1 MRTKIDWPLG
11 NCYRIL
17 MSRRE
22 KLNDPMP
29 LTEGNHH
36 KKRRSK
42 RQSIFFN
49 KIKKTFWLVKFRLYL
64 HYVKKVANNSLQ
76 KKTLFARNGKR
87 KAGEMLP
94 F

>member
-1 MRTKIDWPLG
+1 MNWPLG

-17 MSRRE
+17 MSSRE

-29 LTEGNHH
+29 QTKGNHH

-42 RQSIFFN
+42 RQSIFCN
-49 KIKKTFWLVKFRLYL
+49 KIKKTFSLVKLQLYL
-64 HYVKKVANNSLQ
+64 HYVKKAVNNSLH
-76 KKTLFARNGKR
+76 RNGKR

-94 F
+94 S